1 MTQVDGESPSSSAIG
16 SDAPESAIR
25 GRFQAPVV
33 FWGALGAASVV
44 YIVIAL
50 TLWTAGGIHVVDPGT
65 DTMPTAKRVMMHVVE
80 WGQVAVFVALLWFV
94 VIRPLLRRRRLGFD
108 GLFLLAAILLNF
120 WDPLD
125 NYARFAFQYNA
136 FHLNVGSWGG
146 YIPGWQSPN
155 PEVWVVPIAWVLSAY
170 AWGFYL
176 AARSGCNVIES
187 LEKRRPQWGRV
198 RQYVVV
204 FVINAVIAAGAELVF
219 LQIGAIVNILPY
231 EGLTLWN
238 SGLGAWPMYNPFLF
252 SATWTVLTAL
262 RRSTRFDGLSFVER
276 GVDELTS
283 SPKAQSAMR
292 FLAIF
297 AFMEVA
303 YIGLY
308 FLPFNLFAM
317 MRSVPAVPLPSY
329 FPVP

>member
-1 MTQVDGESPSSSAIG
+1 MIPTVRTGATG
-16 SDAPESAIR
+16 SGIR
-25 GRFQAPVV
+25 ARFAAPVV
-33 FWGALGAASVV
+33 FWGALGAVSVV

-50 TLWTAGGIHVVDPGT
+50 TLWAAGGIHAVDPGA
-65 DTMPTAKRVMMHVVE
+65 DTMPTVKRVLMHVVE
-80 WGQVAVFVALLWFV
+80 WGQVGVFVALLWLV
-94 VIRPLLRRRRLGFD
+94 VIRPLVHRQRLGFD
-108 GLFLLAAILLNF
+108 GLFLLAAVLLNF

-125 NYARFAFQYNA
+125 NYAQFAFQYNA

-146 YIPGWQSPN
+146 YIPGWQSPQA
-155 PEVWVVPIAWVLSAY
+155 ELWVVPIAWVLSAY
-170 AWGFYL
+170 AWGFFL
-176 AARSGCNVIES
+176 AAKSGCAVIES
-187 LEKRRPQWGRV
+187 LEKRRPKWGWV
-198 RQYVVV
+198 RQYAVV
-204 FVINAVIAAGAELVF
+204 FVANAVIAAAAELVF

-238 SGLGAWPMYNPFLF
+238 SGLGAWPIYNPLLF

-262 RRSTRFDGLSFVER
+262 RRSARFDGLSFVER
-276 GVDELTS
+276 GVGGLTS
-283 SPKAQSAMR
+283 SPKAQSAIR

-308 FLPFNLFAM
+308 FVPFNLFAM

-329 FPVP
+329 FPTP

>member
-1 MTQVDGESPSSSAIG
+1 MAIAARSTLTG
-16 SDAPESAIR
+16 DRSRRRVAV
-25 GRFQAPVV
+25 PVV
-33 FWGALGAASVV
+33 FWAAVGAVSVV

-50 TLWTAGGIHVVDPGT
+50 SLWAAGGIHAVDPGV
-65 DTMPTAKRVMMHVVE
+65 DTMPTAKRVLMHVVE
-80 WGQVAVFVALLWFV
+80 WGQVGVFVALLWLV
-94 VIRPLLRRRRLGFD
+94 VIRPLVRRQRLGFD
-108 GLFLLAAILLNF
+108 GLFLLAAVLLNF

-146 YIPGWQSPN
+146 YIPGWQSPH
-155 PEVWVVPIAWVLSAY
+155 PELWVVPIAWVLSAY
-170 AWGFYL
+170 AWGFFL
-176 AARSGCNVIES
+176 AAKAGCAVIER
-187 LEKRRPQWGRV
+187 LEKRYPNWGWV
-198 RQYVVV
+198 RQYAVV
-204 FVINAVIAAGAELVF
+204 FLTNAVIAAASELVF

-231 EGLTLWN
+231 QGLTLWD
-238 SGLGAWPMYNPFLF
+238 SGLGAWPVYNPFLF

-262 RRSTRFDGLSFVER
+262 RRSSRFDGLSFVER
-276 GVDELTS
+276 GVEGLTA
-283 SPKAQSAMR
+283 SPKAQSAIR

-317 MRSVPAVPLPSY
+317 MRSIPAVPLPSY
-329 FPVP
+329 FPTP